1 MKRIVSWI
9 VGPLGV
15 VVALAFTGPVGART
29 AARGVHSG
37 HSSPK
42 DSASGRQVYMQ
53 NCARCHGA
61 NAKGKNGPRLV
72 TTALSLE
79 EIEQTVTEGRPPKMP
94 GFGKQLSSAKVK
106 AVATYVRSLR
116 GRS

>member
-9 VGPLGV
+9 VGPLGIAI
-15 VVALAFTGPVGART
+15 ALAFMAPVGART

-37 HSSPK
+37 QSGPK
-42 DSASGRQVYMQ
+42 GSAEGRQLYMQ

-61 NAKGKNGPRLV
+61 NAMGKNGPRLV
-72 TTALSLE
+72 TTALSRE

-106 AVATYVRSLR
+106 AVASYVRSLR
-116 GRS
+116 RRS